1 MRILFVYFLLLYSG
15 VLFACECKPL
25 NPISKETFKTYNVI
39 FYGEVDSV
47 GVCRPDGIATAYF
60 TIIELYKGPVAKH
73 VKIDYD
79 CSSSCMMSFSIGDDW
94 LMYTTFQHFDMITVN
109 ICDHSRKYFSD
120 QSEDVYLLAAHRS
133 FEEEKLFLK
142 TTLGVQE
149 FVKYNELNMIHQQLG
164 PRNEQPSVMNKFWL
178 LLISF
183 SVMAL
188 VYYITRKKK

>member
-25 NPISKETFKTYNVI
+25 NPISNETIKSYNVI
-39 FYGEVDSV
+39 FYGKVDSV
-47 GVCRPDGIATAYF
+47 GMCRPNGIATAYF
-60 TIIELYKGPVAKH
+60 TILELYKGPVSKH
-73 VKIDYD
+73 VKVDYD
-79 CSSSCMMSFSIGDDW
+79 CSSSCMMSFSKGDDW
-94 LMYTTFQHFDMITVN
+94 LMYTTFQHFDLITVN

-120 QSEDVYLLAAHRS
+120 QSQDVYMLAAHRS
-133 FEEEKLFLK
+133 FEEEKLLLK
-142 TTLGVQE
+142 KVLGVQE
-149 FVKYNELNMIHQQLG
+149 FVKYNELNKIHEQMG
-164 PRNEQPSVMNKFWL
+164 PRNEQPSVMNKFLL